1 MSNLS
6 KCLNQEYDKKALA
19 LMVIPFLIASCEL
32 LGLDYQDSYD
42 YDYNAGM
49 PSNKIDMSAFE
60 FIKSRTDI
68 FSLLEEAILYAGVEN
83 EFKQSGMTYL
93 LPTNTAFNSET
104 STDLS
109 YFQTHQLTYID
120 EETGE
125 LVSYAPISMTA
136 YPKEQVK
143 EFLLYHIVKGKYT
156 FTNLPAEPTW
166 FETVATADTAKINM
180 YLLKDRNPNIVFNNF
195 DGHYKS
201 SIKPRTSNLYNA
213 DGSYMHVMDSWLDR
227 PTKEQLNMK

>member
-1 MSNLS
+1 MKL
-6 KCLNQEYDKKALA
+6 EYYKKALA
-19 LMVIPFLIASCEL
+19 LMVIPFFIASFEL

-42 YDYNAGM
+42 YDYSAGM

-83 EFKQSGMTYL
+83 EFKQSGVTYL

>member
-1 MSNLS
+1 M
-6 KCLNQEYDKKALA
+6 KQEYYKKALA

-143 EFLLYHIVKGKYT
+143 EFLRK
-156 FTNLPAEPTW
+156 
-166 FETVATADTAKINM
+166 
-180 YLLKDRNPNIVFNNF
+180 
-195 DGHYKS
+195 
-201 SIKPRTSNLYNA
+201 
-213 DGSYMHVMDSWLDR
+213 
-227 PTKEQLNMK
+227 TK

>member
-1 MSNLS
+1 MKL
-6 KCLNQEYDKKALA
+6 EYYKKALA
-19 LMVIPFLIASCEL
+19 LMVIPFFIASCEL

-83 EFKQSGMTYL
+83 EFKQSGVTYL

-180 YLLKDRNPNIVFNNF
+180 DLLKDRNPNIVFNNF

>member
-1 MSNLS
+1 M
-6 KCLNQEYDKKALA
+6 KQEYYKKALA
-19 LMVIPFLIASCEL
+19 LMVITFLIASCEL

>member
-1 MSNLS
+1 M
-6 KCLNQEYDKKALA
+6 KQEYYKKALA

-68 FSLLEEAILYAGVEN
+68 FSLLEEDILYAGVEN

>member
-1 MSNLS
+1 MKL
-6 KCLNQEYDKKALA
+6 EYYKKALA
-19 LMVIPFLIASCEL
+19 LMVIPFFIASCEL

-42 YDYNAGM
+42 YDYSAGM

-83 EFKQSGMTYL
+83 EFKQSRVTYL

>member
-1 MSNLS
+1 M
-6 KCLNQEYDKKALA
+6 KQEYYKKALA

-60 FIKSRTDI
+60 FIQSRTDI

>member
-1 MSNLS
+1 MKL
-6 KCLNQEYDKKALA
+6 EYYKKALA
-19 LMVIPFLIASCEL
+19 LMVIPFFIASCEL

-42 YDYNAGM
+42 YDYSAGM

-136 YPKEQVK
+136 YSKEQVK

-213 DGSYMHVMDSWLDR
+213 DGSYMHVMDNWLDR

>member
-1 MSNLS
+1 MKL
-6 KCLNQEYDKKALA
+6 EYYKKALA
-19 LMVIPFLIASCEL
+19 LMVIPFFIASCEL

-83 EFKQSGMTYL
+83 EFKQSGVTYL

-213 DGSYMHVMDSWLDR
+213 DGSNMHVMDSWLDR

>member
-1 MSNLS
+1 M
-6 KCLNQEYDKKALA
+6 KQEYYKKALA

-166 FETVATADTAKINM
+166 FEAVATADTAKINM

>member
-1 MSNLS
+1 MKL
-6 KCLNQEYDKKALA
+6 EYYKKALA
-19 LMVIPFLIASCEL
+19 LMVIPFFIASCEL

-42 YDYNAGM
+42 YDYSAGM

-83 EFKQSGMTYL
+83 EFKQSGVTYL

-213 DGSYMHVMDSWLDR
+213 DGSYMHAMDSWLDR

>member
-1 MSNLS
+1 MKL
-6 KCLNQEYDKKALA
+6 EYYKKALA
-19 LMVIPFLIASCEL
+19 LMVIPFFIASCEL

-83 EFKQSGMTYL
+83 EFKQSGVTYL

-125 LVSYAPISMTA
+125 LVSYALISMTA

>member
-1 MSNLS
+1 M
-6 KCLNQEYDKKALA
+6 KQEYYKKALA

-180 YLLKDRNPNIVFNNF
+180 YLLKDCNPNIVFNNF

>member
-1 MSNLS
+1 MY
-6 KCLNQEYDKKALA
+6 KRQALA
-19 LMVIPFLIASCEL
+19 LMVIPFFIASCEL

-42 YDYNAGM
+42 YDYSAGM

-83 EFKQSGMTYL
+83 EFKQSGVTYL

>member
-1 MSNLS
+1 MKL
-6 KCLNQEYDKKALA
+6 EYYKKALA
-19 LMVIPFLIASCEL
+19 LMVIPFFIASCEL

-42 YDYNAGM
+42 YDYSAGM
-49 PSNKIDMSAFE
+49 PINKIDMSAFE

-83 EFKQSGMTYL
+83 EFKQSGVTYL

>member
-1 MSNLS
+1 M
-6 KCLNQEYDKKALA
+6 KQEYYKKALA

-166 FETVATADTAKINM
+166 FETEATAVTAKINM

>member
-1 MSNLS
+1 MKL
-6 KCLNQEYDKKALA
+6 EYYKKALA
-19 LMVIPFLIASCEL
+19 LMVIPFFIASCEL

-42 YDYNAGM
+42 YDYSAGM

-83 EFKQSGMTYL
+83 EFKQSGVTYL

-180 YLLKDRNPNIVFNNF
+180 YLLKDRNPNIVFNLSLI
-195 DGHYKS
+195 H
-201 SIKPRTSNLYNA
+201 I
-213 DGSYMHVMDSWLDR
+213 
-227 PTKEQLNMK
+227 

>member
-1 MSNLS
+1 M
-6 KCLNQEYDKKALA
+6 KQEYYKKALA

-166 FETVATADTAKINM
+166 FEPVATADTAKINM

>member
-1 MSNLS
+1 MKL
-6 KCLNQEYDKKALA
+6 EYYKKALA
-19 LMVIPFLIASCEL
+19 LMVIPFFIASCEL

-42 YDYNAGM
+42 YDYSAGM

-83 EFKQSGMTYL
+83 EIKQSGVTYL

>member
-1 MSNLS
+1 MKL
-6 KCLNQEYDKKALA
+6 EYYKKALA
-19 LMVIPFLIASCEL
+19 LMVIPFFIASCEL

-42 YDYNAGM
+42 YDYSAGM

-83 EFKQSGMTYL
+83 EFKQSGVTYL

-166 FETVATADTAKINM
+166 FETVATADTA
-180 YLLKDRNPNIVFNNF
+180 NPTLYSTILMGITSLPSSHAPPIFTMLTVHICMSWIVGWIALQKNN
-195 DGHYKS
+195 
-201 SIKPRTSNLYNA
+201 
-213 DGSYMHVMDSWLDR
+213 
-227 PTKEQLNMK
+227 

>member
-1 MSNLS
+1 MKL
-6 KCLNQEYDKKALA
+6 EYYKKALA
-19 LMVIPFLIASCEL
+19 LMVIPFFIASCEL

-42 YDYNAGM
+42 YDYSAGM

-83 EFKQSGMTYL
+83 EFKQSGVTYL

-213 DGSYMHVMDSWLDR
+213 DGSYMNVMDSWLDR

>member
-1 MSNLS
+1 MKL
-6 KCLNQEYDKKALA
+6 EYYKKALA
-19 LMVIPFLIASCEL
+19 LMVIPFFIASCEL

-42 YDYNAGM
+42 YDYSAGM

-83 EFKQSGMTYL
+83 EFKQSGVTYL

-166 FETVATADTAKINM
+166 FETVATTDTAKINM

>member
-1 MSNLS
+1 MKL
-6 KCLNQEYDKKALA
+6 EYYKKALA
-19 LMVIPFLIASCEL
+19 LMVIPFFIASCEL

-42 YDYNAGM
+42 YDYSAGM

-83 EFKQSGMTYL
+83 EFKQSGVTYL

-143 EFLLYHIVKGKYT
+143 EFLFYHIVKGKYT

>member
-1 MSNLS
+1 MKL
-6 KCLNQEYDKKALA
+6 EYYKKALA
-19 LMVIPFLIASCEL
+19 LMVIPFFIASCEL

-83 EFKQSGMTYL
+83 EFKQSGVTYL

-143 EFLLYHIVKGKYT
+143 EFLLYQIVKGKYT

>member
-1 MSNLS
+1 MKL
-6 KCLNQEYDKKALA
+6 EYYKKALA
-19 LMVIPFLIASCEL
+19 LMVIPFFIASCEL

-83 EFKQSGMTYL
+83 AFKQSGVTYL

>member
-1 MSNLS
+1 
-6 KCLNQEYDKKALA
+6 
-19 LMVIPFLIASCEL
+19 MVIPFLIASCEL

-109 YFQTHQLTYID
+109 YFRR
-120 EETGE
+120 
-125 LVSYAPISMTA
+125 
-136 YPKEQVK
+136 
-143 EFLLYHIVKGKYT
+143 
-156 FTNLPAEPTW
+156 
-166 FETVATADTAKINM
+166 IN
-180 YLLKDRNPNIVFNNF
+180 
-195 DGHYKS
+195 
-201 SIKPRTSNLYNA
+201 
-213 DGSYMHVMDSWLDR
+213 
-227 PTKEQLNMK
+227 

>member
-1 MSNLS
+1 M
-6 KCLNQEYDKKALA
+6 KQEYYKKALA

-156 FTNLPAEPTW
+156 FTHLPAEPTW

>member
-1 MSNLS
+1 MKL
-6 KCLNQEYDKKALA
+6 EYYKKALA
-19 LMVIPFLIASCEL
+19 LMVIPFFIASCEL

-42 YDYNAGM
+42 YDYSAGM

-83 EFKQSGMTYL
+83 EFKQSGVTYL

-201 SIKPRTSNLYNA
+201 SIKPRTSNL
-213 DGSYMHVMDSWLDR
+213 
-227 PTKEQLNMK
+227 

>member
-1 MSNLS
+1 MKL
-6 KCLNQEYDKKALA
+6 EYYKKALA
-19 LMVIPFLIASCEL
+19 LMVIPFFIASCEL

-136 YPKEQVK
+136 YPKVQVK

>member
-1 MSNLS
+1 M
-6 KCLNQEYDKKALA
+6 KQEYYKKALA

-156 FTNLPAEPTW
+156 FTNLPVEPTW

>member
-1 MSNLS
+1 MKL
-6 KCLNQEYDKKALA
+6 EYYKKALA
-19 LMVIPFLIASCEL
+19 LMVIPFFIASCEL

-42 YDYNAGM
+42 YDYSAGM

-83 EFKQSGMTYL
+83 EFKQSGVTYL

-213 DGSYMHVMDSWLDR
+213 DGSYMHVMDSWFDR

>member
-1 MSNLS
+1 M
-6 KCLNQEYDKKALA
+6 KQEYYKKALA

-42 YDYNAGM
+42 YDYSAGM

>member
-1 MSNLS
+1 MKL
-6 KCLNQEYDKKALA
+6 EYYKKALA
-19 LMVIPFLIASCEL
+19 LMVIPFFIASCEL

-42 YDYNAGM
+42 YDYSAGM

-83 EFKQSGMTYL
+83 EFKQSGVTYL

-180 YLLKDRNPNIVFNNF
+180 YLLKDRNAPPIFTMLTVHICMSWIVGWIALQKNN
-195 DGHYKS
+195 
-201 SIKPRTSNLYNA
+201 
-213 DGSYMHVMDSWLDR
+213 
-227 PTKEQLNMK
+227 